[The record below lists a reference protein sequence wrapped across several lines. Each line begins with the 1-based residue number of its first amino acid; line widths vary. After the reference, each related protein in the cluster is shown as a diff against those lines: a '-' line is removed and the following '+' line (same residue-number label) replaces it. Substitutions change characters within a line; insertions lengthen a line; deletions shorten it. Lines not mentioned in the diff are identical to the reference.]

1 MDNNFEMENILN
13 VEDEN
18 GNLIGVEV
26 LDIFTIPEYPDKQ
39 YIMYS
44 KGETVDEENE
54 KVYVSI
60 IDDSGESA
68 ELLDI
73 EDENEWNKVQEYIN
87 KVSSE
92 GDINA

>member
-1 MDNNFEMENILN
+1 MDNSLEMENILN

-18 GNLIGVEV
+18 GNVIGVEV
-26 LDIFTIPEYPDKQ
+26 LDIFTLPEYPEKQ

-44 KGETVDEENE
+44 KGEVVDEENE

-68 ELLDI
+68 ELLNI

-87 KVSSE
+87 KVPSE
-92 GDINA
+92 DGHNA

>member
-1 MDNNFEMENILN
+1 MDNSLEMENILN

-18 GNLIGVEV
+18 GNIIGVEV
-26 LDIFTIPEYPDKQ
+26 LDIFTLPEYPEKQ

-44 KGETVDEENE
+44 KGEVVDEENE

-68 ELLDI
+68 ELLNI

-87 KVSSE
+87 KVPSE
-92 GDINA
+92 DGHNA